1 MQELQRKLM
10 DYLRP
15 NVTRVE
21 MGRKASLLDQGD
33 VSQKLFFVEAGCLR
47 LYRVDEEGEDTTL
60 FFFMEGEMVASF
72 ESFLQSEPS
81 EFGIEAVAPTIVQ
94 CIEKTSVFELLDK
107 NLEFRTLTF
116 DMLIS
121 RLASYQRLFLNTIRN
136 SPQKRYEDLVKSN
149 PKLFETVP
157 QHYIASYL
165 GVTPVSLS
173 RIRKKV

>member
-10 DYLRP
+10 DNLRP

-81 EFGIEAVAPTIVQ
+81 EFGIEAVAPAIVQ
-94 CIEKTSVFELLDK
+94 CIEKQV
-107 NLEFRTLTF
+107 
-116 DMLIS
+116 
-121 RLASYQRLFLNTIRN
+121 FLNFSIKILSFALSHSICLSADWRPISVCFSTR
-136 SPQKRYEDLVKSN
+136 S
-149 PKLFETVP
+149 ETV
-157 QHYIASYL
+157 
-165 GVTPVSLS
+165 
-173 RIRKKV
+173 RKNAMKIW